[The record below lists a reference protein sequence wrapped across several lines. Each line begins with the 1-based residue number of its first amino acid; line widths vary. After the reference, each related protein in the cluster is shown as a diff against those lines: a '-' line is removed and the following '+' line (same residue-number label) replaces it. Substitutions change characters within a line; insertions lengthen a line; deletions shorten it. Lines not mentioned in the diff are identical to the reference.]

1 MLILAIS
8 TSSNT
13 CSVSLLENEECI
25 EELNIIN
32 QKTHSENLMPLID
45 KLFKKTNRLL
55 EDVNLIACDNGPG
68 SFTGIRIGVS
78 TVKAIA
84 EVMQIPV
91 ISVSSLEALS
101 YNVNKENTNIVS
113 LIDARNN
120 QVYAGIFNYKH
131 EIIEQY
137 LADDIEKIKKIL
149 NNYKDFI
156 CVGDGFNTHKELF
169 NQKEIYDDMIHSKNI
184 GINAYHKYING
195 KLQTADEI
203 KPMYLRRSQAE
214 RIKK

>member
-214 RIKK
+214 RMKK